1 MFYQEIREMLLE
13 INEDAVKCRAHS
25 IMEKPFEMVLIK
37 FGIFCQRLK
46 LAMIANF
53 MKALFLTG

>member
-25 IMEKPFEMVLIK
+25 IMEKTIRNGLDSVRDFFVR
-37 FGIFCQRLK
+37 G
-46 LAMIANF
+46 
-53 MKALFLTG
+53 